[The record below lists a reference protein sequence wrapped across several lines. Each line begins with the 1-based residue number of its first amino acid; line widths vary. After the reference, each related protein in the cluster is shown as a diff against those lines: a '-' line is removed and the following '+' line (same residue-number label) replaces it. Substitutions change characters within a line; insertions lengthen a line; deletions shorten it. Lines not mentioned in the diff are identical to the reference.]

1 MADLRV
7 TELDFA
13 QIKENLINYLKSQT
27 EFSDYNFAGSGLN
40 TLLDILAYNTHY
52 NAVLAH
58 LQTNEM
64 FIDTAIKRSSIVS
77 IAKTLG
83 YTPRSVAGAKA
94 KVSVNV
100 EPSVSYTGTSL
111 TIPQYT
117 KFSTKVNDRTY
128 TFMTLDSH
136 TASKI
141 SNEFYFNNVEIIEG
155 AYILQQTS
163 INADNVSGPIKIK
176 NNNIDLATLNVTVQ
190 NSISD
195 LTTTA
200 FDRTTTII
208 DIKPTSTVYWVEEG
222 ADGYY
227 HLIFGDDIIGK
238 KLTVGNI
245 VNITYVA
252 SKGAEANGA
261 QTFTCSINLAGAPPV
276 TTLISASSGGSNRET
291 PESIRFNAPKF
302 NATRNRAV
310 TVEDYKTL
318 IFSSF
323 DKAKSVAVWGG
334 EDNIPPIYG
343 KVFVSIDPKDGYL
356 VTQSD
361 KDFLINTVLKPRSV
375 LSILHEFVDP
385 VYLHV
390 GMNVKINYNPR
401 ITPFTG
407 AQIEDIVAQT
417 IQEYFENELSTLDK
431 RFYYSRLIN
440 KIQTSHSAILGS
452 LIDMRLQR
460 RIVPILNTHEN
471 LKFYFTTPI
480 EPNSLKSTYFT
491 TSIGNKTFQ
500 AYIQDFP
507 NETPPSRAGTGTL
520 KLINRD
526 DNSVIVPNYG
536 TVYYGS
542 SALVNITDFYV
553 TSVSG
558 ADIRFN
564 ALPQELGKDLNPT
577 IVRTTAIS
585 TEAVYPF
592 PAQNIIITL
601 DNSETNAGIGTTVG
615 LKVTAV
621 PSEI

>member
-40 TLLDILAYNTHY
+40 TIIDLLAYNTHY

-64 FIDTAIKRSSIVS
+64 FIDTAIKRSSVVS

-94 KVSVNV
+94 TVNV
-100 EPSVSYTGTSL
+100 NVVPNVSYISSTL

-117 KFSTKVNDRTY
+117 KFSAKVNDRTY
-128 TFMTLDSH
+128 TFLTTDAS
-136 TASKI
+136 TVSKI
-141 SNEFYFNNVEIIEG
+141 SGEFFFENVEIVEG
-155 AYILQQTS
+155 SYILQETV
-163 INADNVSGPIKIK
+163 INADTVSGPIKIK
-176 NNNIDLATLNVTVQ
+176 NSNIDLTTLNIRVQ
-190 NSISD
+190 NSSSD

-200 FDRTTTII
+200 FNRTTTVI
-208 DIKPTSTVYWVEEG
+208 DIKPTSKVYWIEEG
-222 ADGYY
+222 HDGYY
-227 HLIFGDDIIGK
+227 NIIFGDDIIGK
-238 KLTVGNI
+238 KLAVGNI
-245 VNITYVA
+245 VVIEYIA

-261 QTFTCSINLAGAPPV
+261 QTFTCSINLANSSPV
-276 TTLISASSGGSNRET
+276 TTLVAPSTGGSNRET

-302 NATRNRAV
+302 NSTRNRAV
-310 TVEDYKTL
+310 TAEDYKTL
-318 IFSSF
+318 ILSSF

-334 EDNIPPIYG
+334 ENNVPPIYG
-343 KVFVSIDPKDGYL
+343 KVFLSIDPKDGYL
-356 VTQSD
+356 VTQAD
-361 KDFLINTVLKPRSV
+361 KDYLINTVLRPRSV
-375 LSILHEFVDP
+375 LSILHEFVEP

-401 ITPFTG
+401 LTPFTG
-407 AQIEDIVAQT
+407 AQIEDIVSQT
-417 IQEYFENELSTLDK
+417 IQEYFDSELSTLDK
-431 RFYYSRLIN
+431 RFYFSRLLN
-440 KIQTSHSAILGS
+440 KIQTSHNAILGS

-480 EPNSLKSTYFT
+480 EPNSLRSTYFT
-491 TSIGNKTFQ
+491 TSIGNKTYT

-507 NETPPSRAGTGTL
+507 NDTPPSRTGTGTL
-520 KLINRD
+520 KLVNKD
-526 DNSVIVPNYG
+526 DNTIISNNYG
-536 TVYYGS
+536 TVHYGS
-542 SALVNITDFYV
+542 SGLVNITDFYV
-553 TSVSG
+553 TSVAG
-558 ADIRFN
+558 ADVRFN

-601 DNSETNAGIGTTVG
+601 DDSESNAGIGTSVG
-615 LKVTAV
+615 LNVTAV